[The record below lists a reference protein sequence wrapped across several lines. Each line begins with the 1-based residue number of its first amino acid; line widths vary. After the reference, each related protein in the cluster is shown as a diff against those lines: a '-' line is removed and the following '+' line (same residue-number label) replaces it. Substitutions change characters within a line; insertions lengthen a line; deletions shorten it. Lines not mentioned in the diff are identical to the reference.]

1 MKLKGKPNPRQAE
14 FMRSTAKF
22 TAYGGARGGG
32 KSWALRRKLIAL
44 CLRYPGIHC
53 LIIRR
58 TLSELRQNHVLP
70 LLRELRGEVEYA
82 SGDRI
87 FKFSNGSRIMLGYLS
102 CDSDTLRYQG
112 QEFDIIAIDEATQ
125 ITEYQFSTLKGCLRG
140 VGDFPRRMYLTC
152 NPGGVGHAW
161 VKRLFIDRAF
171 REGEDP
177 NDYRFIQAFVY
188 DNDILMKSDPEYVKS
203 LESLPDALRAAWLE
217 GRWDLF
223 EGQFFPEFSRAK
235 QVCEPFELK
244 TLKRFAAFDYG
255 FDRFALLFLAYEDDI
270 LYVYREFCRSGL
282 TLTQAAEEFA
292 NLCGDDRRRGCDIVY
307 AVASPDLWNRR
318 QDSGYSGFEIMSRV
332 AGLPPL
338 IRADNRR
345 IPGWRAVREL
355 LTSPDGSSRL
365 KIFRNCTELIGS
377 MEALLYD
384 PASPEDAS
392 GEPHDVTHAPEAL
405 RYAVMSRG
413 EDRSETL
420 VTSTADRGFI
430 RY

>member
-1 MKLKGKPNPRQAE
+1 MRSISPLERPRQ
-14 FMRSTAKF
+14 
-22 TAYGGARGGG
+22 
-32 KSWALRRKLIAL
+32 
-44 CLRYPGIHC
+44 
-53 LIIRR
+53 
-58 TLSELRQNHVLP
+58 
-70 LLRELRGEVEYA
+70 
-82 SGDRI
+82 
-87 FKFSNGSRIMLGYLS
+87 
-102 CDSDTLRYQG
+102 
-112 QEFDIIAIDEATQ
+112 
-125 ITEYQFSTLKGCLRG
+125 
-140 VGDFPRRMYLTC
+140 
-152 NPGGVGHAW
+152 
-161 VKRLFIDRAF
+161 
-171 REGEDP
+171 
-177 NDYRFIQAFVY
+177 
-188 DNDILMKSDPEYVKS
+188 

-292 NLCGDDRRRGCDIVY
+292 HLCGDDRRRGCDIVY

-420 VTSTADRGFI
+420 VTPTADRGFI